1 MERHEFSN
9 RGHCLDSEV
18 LDRWVEAGWLTA
30 HDDLAGQRFSEV
42 DLARADLIRDL
53 QNLGVNDHGVPIIL
67 DLVDQLHGLR
77 NLLRRML
84 LAVKAVCRERNGA

>member
-9 RGHCLDSEV
+9 RRHCLGSEV
-18 LDRWVEAGWLTA
+18 LERWVEAGWLTA
-30 HDDLAGQRFSEV
+30 HDDLAGQRFSDV

-77 NLLRRML
+77 NLLRQML
-84 LAVKAVCRERNGA
+84 PTVKAACRERNGA